1 MADLV
6 GVDGNNRERSNS
18 RNGHRRPADKCEF
31 PESMGL
37 SLAESKSILAAM
49 QVQPV
54 QAQTD
59 GYCDHEVSSRFVIFC
74 AVDCTYRERRLGVSF
89 IRSGASLTGKWR

>member
-1 MADLV
+1 MKWRIWLELTETTGSV
-6 GVDGNNRERSNS
+6 QTREMVT
-18 RNGHRRPADKCEF
+18 GDRPTNVSF

-89 IRSGASLTGKWR
+89 S

>member
-1 MADLV
+1 
-6 GVDGNNRERSNS
+6 
-18 RNGHRRPADKCEF
+18 
-31 PESMGL
+31 MGL

-89 IRSGASLTGKWR
+89 S